1 MGCACLFA
9 LLAAGAP
16 RLALIL
22 MWIFTNWV
30 GRAFDNQIIVPLLGL
45 IFLPLTTVIYVLVYP
60 GGLSGFDWV
69 LLIVGVLID
78 LGAYGS
84 GARGRRRRRD

>member
-9 LLAAGAP
+9 LLASGAP

-22 MWIFTNWV
+22 MWILTPWV
-30 GRAFDNQIIVPLLGL
+30 GRAFEGSFIVPLLGL
-45 IFLPLTTVIYVLVYP
+45 LFLPLTTVIYVLVSP
-60 GGLSGFDWV
+60 GGLSTFDWI
-69 LLIVGVLID
+69 LLVVGVLID

-84 GARGRRRRRD
+84 GAAGRRR

>member
-16 RLALIL
+16 RLALVL
-22 MWIFTNWV
+22 MWLFTPWL
-30 GRAFDNQIIVPLLGL
+30 GRAFDSFVIPLLGF

-60 GGLSGFDWV
+60 GGLSTFDWI
-69 LLIVGVLID
+69 LLVVGVLID

-84 GARGRRRRRD
+84 GARGRQRRD

>member
-1 MGCACLFA
+1 MGCTCLFA

-22 MWIFTNWV
+22 MWILTPWV
-30 GRAFDNQIIVPLLGL
+30 GRAFEGSFIVPLLGL
-45 IFLPLTTVIYVLVYP
+45 IFLPLTTVIYVLVSS
-60 GGLSGFDWV
+60 GGLSTFDWI
-69 LLIVGVLID
+69 LLAVGVLID

-84 GARGRRRRRD
+84 GAAGRRR

>member
-9 LLAAGAP
+9 LLAASAP

-22 MWIFTNWV
+22 MWIFRNGWLD
-30 GRAFDNQIIVPLLGL
+30 RAFDSFIVPLLGF

-69 LLIVGVLID
+69 LLVVGVLID
-78 LGAYGS
+78 LGSYGS
-84 GARGRRRRRD
+84 GARGRRRRKS